1 MQFLK
6 KNKKI
11 SKLSTKFIE
20 KGLTKVKLWYIIIN
34 NERGD
39 YLKNHLL
46 LYEIN
51 KRGFSVSSVSES
63 IGMSPTSLYNRI
75 RGDVE
80 FRVTEIDS
88 ITQLL
93 NLTSE
98 ERDSIFFANT
108 VADMKQ

>member
-1 MQFLK
+1 M
-6 KNKKI
+6 
-11 SKLSTKFIE
+11 
-20 KGLTKVKLWYIIIN
+20 KLWYIVIN

-39 YLKNHLL
+39 CLKNHLL

-51 KRGFSVSSVSES
+51 KRGFSVSNVSES

-80 FRVTEIDS
+80 FRATEIDS
-88 ITQLL
+88 ITKLL

-108 VADMKQ
+108 AADMKQ